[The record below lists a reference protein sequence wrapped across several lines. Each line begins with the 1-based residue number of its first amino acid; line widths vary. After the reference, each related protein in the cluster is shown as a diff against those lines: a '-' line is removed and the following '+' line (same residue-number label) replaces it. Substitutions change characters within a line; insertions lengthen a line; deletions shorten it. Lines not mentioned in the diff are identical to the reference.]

1 MNTPWLTSA
10 WRNSKSGLPWSDT
23 RFWCEP
29 VMKLSSASTRM
40 PRSSNSWHRC
50 EPMKPAPPETT
61 ARGRALLA
69 ANAAIGEAKA
79 AHRFRVV
86 DVSSVHDDRAAH
98 ELLDACHVEL
108 AELIPLGDQDDRVR
122 PRRNLVRT
130 LQILHLREEHPGSLH
145 RGRVISSD
153 LSAGSK
159 QDLGD
164 ADAWRLAHVVG
175 IGFESKSEQTD
186 HPPWEL
192 IQRLAQQVN
201 HDHALVAID
210 LHHGLQKLR
219 VIVEPFGDCGQCS
232 DIFGK
237 ATSAPSNTGVEVG
250 RADSLVEAH
259 ALRDQ
264 LRIGSKP
271 PADPRDL
278 IDERDARGQE

>member
-29 VMKLSSASTRM
+29 VMKLSSASTRI

-61 ARGRALLA
+61 ARGLFA
-69 ANAAIGEAKA
+69 ANAAIGEAEA

-86 DVSSVHDDRAAH
+86 DVSSIDDDRAAH
-98 ELLDACHVEL
+98 ELLDASHVEL
-108 AELIPLGDQDDRVR
+108 AELIPLGDQHDRVR
-122 PRRNLVRT
+122 TRRNLVRT
-130 LQILHLREEHPGSLH
+130 LEIFHLREEQPGSLH
-145 RGRVISSD
+145 RGRVICSD
-153 LSAGSK
+153 FGASSK

-164 ADAWRLAHVVG
+164 ADSRRLAHVVG
-175 IGFESKSEQTD
+175 FGFESKSEQTD
-186 HPPWEL
+186 HAPWEL

-210 LHHGLQKLR
+210 LHHGLQQLR
-219 VIVEPFGDCGQCS
+219 VIVEPFGDCRQCR

-237 ATSAPSNTGVEVG
+237 ATAAPSNTGVEVG

-259 ALRDQ
+259 TLGDQ
-264 LRIGSKP
+264 LRVGSQP
-271 PADPRDL
+271 PADPGDL
-278 IDERDARGQE
+278 LDERDARGQE